1 MFLKR
6 LQNNKP
12 LNVKTRN
19 NILIFVFI
27 VITFLSLIDNHRQH
41 AKFPRSTQY
50 SKDQRNSISS
60 ADYKKYDSK
69 TFKVVKVIDGDTIDI
84 NIRDGK
90 YPTTRIRLLGVDTPE
105 KKRPTQ
111 PPMYYSKEA
120 TNFTKKLTLGKN
132 VTIHLD
138 TLNNTRGLY
147 GRLLA
152 YVETDNGQVLNEELV
167 KNGFAYG
174 DSRFIHSQ
182 YDKYLD
188 LQKQAI
194 SNKAGL
200 WRDVKFNQMPRWVQK
215 NHPNILSNL
224 QR

>member
-1 MFLKR
+1 MFLRR

-27 VITFLSLIDNHRQH
+27 VITFLSLIDNHKQR
-41 AKFPRSTQY
+41 AKHSKNAQRSKTQEQS
-50 SKDQRNSISS
+50 SKN

-90 YPTTRIRLLGVDTPE
+90 YPTTRIRLLGIDTPE

-120 TNFTKKLTLGKN
+120 SDFTRKLTLGKKI
-132 VTIHLD
+132 TIHLD
-138 TLNNTRGLY
+138 TLSNTRGLY

-152 YVETDNGQVLNEELV
+152 YVETDNGLILNEELV
-167 KNGFAYG
+167 KNGFAYS

-182 YDKYLD
+182 YEKYMD

-200 WRDVKFNQMPRWVQK
+200 WRDVKFNQLPHWLQK
-215 NHPNILSNL
+215 NHPDILSNL